1 MTNRRKIKVINPKF
15 QYNFMLKTVLSVVI
29 CLNTIIFTVYML
41 DRHFGLPG
49 SVFNV
54 FSVALLLMEV
64 AAVGI
69 VAWIGRDISFHI
81 AGPVYAIHRTLKGM
95 AKGDMTQRL
104 RLRDGDNFTDAADT
118 LNSVLETYQNR
129 IARLQ
134 ALVASGT
141 ITEQVQR
148 EIGEELEWFTT
159 EKESQPSTSQ
169 ASTDT
174 VINPPEWQ
182 RQSA

>member
-1 MTNRRKIKVINPKF
+1 
-15 QYNFMLKTVLSVVI
+15 MLKTVLSVVI

-49 SVFNV
+49 TIFNV
-54 FSVALLLMEV
+54 FSISLLLMEV
-64 AAVGI
+64 SAVGI

-134 ALVASGT
+134 ALAAKGT
-141 ITEQVQR
+141 MTEQLQQ
-148 EIGEELEWFTT
+148 ELQEELRWFVT
-159 EKESQPSTSQ
+159 EKEESAPDTSQ
-169 ASTDT
+169 ASKDT
-174 VINPPEWQ
+174 VINPPEWH